1 MERSDRTG
9 QLPGAPRGVEWSQ
22 PAIASFA
29 CGAIGVL
36 LPCCPIFPFA
46 AMVLGMVARVR
57 LRARAMRGR
66 RLAIAG
72 IVLGATGLLGQL
84 WLLRTVAAHLDRSLR
99 SEAVR
104 VAEEAWRAA
113 SAGDAAAASLAAG
126 WEAWDPA
133 LPALL
138 EVAAEASRR
147 HGELR
152 HLLLAEFRVD
162 SGEASPTA
170 GASVTWQFERRR
182 LVGSIRWRIGPELD
196 LQSLQPK
203 IRLESL
209 LVSDAREGDL
219 ELSR

>member
-1 MERSDRTG
+1 
-9 QLPGAPRGVEWSQ
+9 
-22 PAIASFA
+22 
-29 CGAIGVL
+29 
-36 LPCCPIFPFA
+36 
-46 AMVLGMVARVR
+46 MVARVR
-57 LRARAMRGR
+57 MRVRAMSGR

-72 IVLGATGLLGQL
+72 IVLGAAGLLGQL
-84 WLLRTVAAHLDRSLR
+84 WLLRTVAARFDRSLR

-113 SAGDAAAASLAAG
+113 SAGDAVAASLAAG

-133 LPALL
+133 SPALL

-147 HGELR
+147 HGDLR

-162 SGEASPTA
+162 LAEGSPIA
-170 GASVTWQFERRR
+170 GASVNWQFERRR

-196 LQSLQPK
+196 LQSLEPR

-209 LVSDAREGDL
+209 LISDAREGDL
-219 ELSR
+219 EVTR